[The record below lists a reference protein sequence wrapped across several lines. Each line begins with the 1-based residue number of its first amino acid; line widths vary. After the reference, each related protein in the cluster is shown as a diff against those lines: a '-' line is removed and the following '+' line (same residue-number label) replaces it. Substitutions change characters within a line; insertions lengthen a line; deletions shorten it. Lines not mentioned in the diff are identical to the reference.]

1 MIGSKK
7 MLHRAMTFQG
17 KNKLTSNHSYVGQ
30 LHLPYEK
37 STTQDFLVEILRGQ
51 KKVLHEWKVK
61 PIIIPMNAWT
71 TKEKLAE
78 MIKENAT
85 LLAYFPD
92 DPLTQCDRQFMIDV
106 INTMDPNYFP

>member
-1 MIGSKK
+1 
-7 MLHRAMTFQG
+7 
-17 KNKLTSNHSYVGQ
+17 
-30 LHLPYEK
+30 
-37 STTQDFLVEILRGQ
+37 
-51 KKVLHEWKVK
+51 
-61 PIIIPMNAWT
+61 MNAWT

-106 INTMDPNYFP
+106 INTMDPNYFPSVMNEIEDSLAEKRKEKEKTIDIDSSMYDIIASL